1 MRGCLVEKL
10 FEEIALAAQDIGDS
24 RVQDIGE
31 EEMSVEQDIGR
42 DQVIP
47 DSLALPLYS
56 WIGELRPTAVLH
68 KLNFKFQILFN
79 FRE

>member
-24 RVQDIGE
+24 RAQDIGE

-47 DSLALPLYS
+47 DSLATS
-56 WIGELRPTAVLH
+56 
-68 KLNFKFQILFN
+68 LFMD
-79 FRE
+79 R

>member
-24 RVQDIGE
+24 RAQEIGK

-42 DQVIP
+42 QVIP
-47 DSLALPLYS
+47 DSLA
-56 WIGELRPTAVLH
+56 T
-68 KLNFKFQILFN
+68 FLFMD
-79 FRE
+79 R

>member
-10 FEEIALAAQDIGDS
+10 FEEIALAAQDIGGSTAQDIGDS
-24 RVQDIGE
+24 TAQDIGE

-47 DSLALPLYS
+47 DSLATSLFMDR
-56 WIGELRPTAVLH
+56 WIERDS
-68 KLNFKFQILFN
+68 NFT
-79 FRE
+79 

>member
-24 RVQDIGE
+24 RAQDIGE

-47 DSLALPLYS
+47 DSLALS
-56 WIGELRPTAVLH
+56 
-68 KLNFKFQILFN
+68 LFIE
-79 FRE
+79 R

>member
-24 RVQDIGE
+24 TAQDIGE

-47 DSLALPLYS
+47 DSLATS
-56 WIGELRPTAVLH
+56 
-68 KLNFKFQILFN
+68 LFMD
-79 FRE
+79 R